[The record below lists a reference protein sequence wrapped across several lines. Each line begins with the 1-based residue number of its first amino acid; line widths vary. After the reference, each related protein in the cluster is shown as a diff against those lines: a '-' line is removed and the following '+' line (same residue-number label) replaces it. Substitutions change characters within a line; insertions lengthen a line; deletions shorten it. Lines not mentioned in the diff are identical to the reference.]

1 MAKLSDE
8 VAAEVVSISD
18 DIKKK
23 ELEDILQYLVL
34 REILTV
40 KQQEEIHKFSK
51 LVETLLDLEEISA
64 SHLQPLVDYLF
75 KIAKRKDLASKLE
88 SHVTSADSTTE
99 NSKGNEQE
107 IEGKLRQELT
117 QAYVAFTNI
126 FLNPE
131 KCDVDDIF
139 CPVQL
144 NLSKRQNRK
153 ETLSSHV
160 ELFNLEK
167 KTRVILKGKTASGK
181 STLLKKITKDWVN
194 GKLPQYDFVIVLFT
208 GQLKPEWTIGQAVVQ
223 CLLSK
228 DCQISP
234 QQVDMILSK
243 KQEKVAILFDAYEAD
258 MFTVTSDEPKSPS
271 PLLLLSEILT
281 YKLLRETFVLLAT
294 RLQSARELCNQAGD
308 LYAAYQH
315 VEMGGFKA
323 ETMEHFVKANVST
336 EEKQGSL
343 LRYLETNNLK
353 AMACTPGFL
362 HMLCKYWN
370 IQNSPAPPEMLNS
383 LFHNMLYAL
392 FDHSRGSGDNQ
403 NRQCQFG
410 SMMLC
415 IGQKAFMAILN
426 GKEVFSLN
434 MFKDGKNDEQVMNCL
449 KFGLLKHED
458 SFKYQK
464 PFHCISNARS
474 KPFPI
479 QEESQEEEEEEE
491 EMEDVLSP
499 LDALV
504 SFHSNH
510 IHCYC
515 AGLYLRELAKTNFS
529 SFQKKLK
536 KLFKAVDRLFEN
548 KNIYVFLFCFS
559 IAGEKDGRSKLN
571 TEIGRFMLKQMAQ
584 VIEKAESKLQ
594 LHPDLT
600 TEMQVYEIRNHYT
613 KLCLHCNYEAQVKS
627 ALNAEMV
634 KCIKGHN
641 ITLVGLS
648 EYTARALQYY
658 LKHSRSG
665 EPANQFQLESLKII
679 TLGNEVN
686 IACLKEFS
694 KNVPGGMDFFRSSM
708 EMCMAMDKEELQ
720 AFIKTKEEQL
730 KKVNYAEDLCDV
742 KKGALLDYYC
752 DIRSWNPHTN
762 VVLPVIESVIKYQ
775 LETLKELRLTIQD
788 INTETWMKL
797 FEAIKGGK
805 LKTLKILDLSFCEL
819 GKHQLRVL
827 SLCFLNSKKVL
838 PNLKELALSGVR
850 CSDAAIQKLMHLT
863 TLESLTLQNCCL
875 TEKQMFVVF
884 DSVKTM
890 KGLKKLDL
898 RRNEFS
904 SDNAFEFD
912 MVLKELNLE
921 ELKLSLN
928 KAEKHISKLL
938 IGIKE
943 QKSLKI
949 LHLNHCPVPL
959 DLLRSCKDVPCEL
972 PKLLDFRLSAS
983 LPRFK
988 SRNPPQLP
996 KIKPAQETMN
1006 TFIKNLKTLKNL
1018 ETFSLLYC
1026 ELDASHFM
1034 NLRSACQYLKTNY
1047 KLKLMR

>member
-1 MAKLSDE
+1 
-8 VAAEVVSISD
+8 
-18 DIKKK
+18 
-23 ELEDILQYLVL
+23 
-34 REILTV
+34 
-40 KQQEEIHKFSK
+40 
-51 LVETLLDLEEISA
+51 
-64 SHLQPLVDYLF
+64 
-75 KIAKRKDLASKLE
+75 
-88 SHVTSADSTTE
+88 
-99 NSKGNEQE
+99 
-107 IEGKLRQELT
+107 
-117 QAYVAFTNI
+117 
-126 FLNPE
+126 
-131 KCDVDDIF
+131 
-139 CPVQL
+139 
-144 NLSKRQNRK
+144 
-153 ETLSSHV
+153 
-160 ELFNLEK
+160 
-167 KTRVILKGKTASGK
+167 
-181 STLLKKITKDWVN
+181 
-194 GKLPQYDFVIVLFT
+194 
-208 GQLKPEWTIGQAVVQ
+208 
-223 CLLSK
+223 
-228 DCQISP
+228 
-234 QQVDMILSK
+234 
-243 KQEKVAILFDAYEAD
+243 
-258 MFTVTSDEPKSPS
+258 
-271 PLLLLSEILT
+271 
-281 YKLLRETFVLLAT
+281 
-294 RLQSARELCNQAGD
+294 
-308 LYAAYQH
+308 
-315 VEMGGFKA
+315 
-323 ETMEHFVKANVST
+323 
-336 EEKQGSL
+336 
-343 LRYLETNNLK
+343 
-353 AMACTPGFL
+353 
-362 HMLCKYWN
+362 
-370 IQNSPAPPEMLNS
+370 
-383 LFHNMLYAL
+383 
-392 FDHSRGSGDNQ
+392 
-403 NRQCQFG
+403 
-410 SMMLC
+410 
-415 IGQKAFMAILN
+415 
-426 GKEVFSLN
+426 
-434 MFKDGKNDEQVMNCL
+434 
-449 KFGLLKHED
+449 
-458 SFKYQK
+458 
-464 PFHCISNARS
+464 
-474 KPFPI
+474 
-479 QEESQEEEEEEE
+479 
-491 EMEDVLSP
+491 
-499 LDALV
+499 
-504 SFHSNH
+504 
-510 IHCYC
+510 
-515 AGLYLRELAKTNFS
+515 
-529 SFQKKLK
+529 
-536 KLFKAVDRLFEN
+536 
-548 KNIYVFLFCFS
+548 
-559 IAGEKDGRSKLN
+559 
-571 TEIGRFMLKQMAQ
+571 
-584 VIEKAESKLQ
+584 
-594 LHPDLT
+594 
-600 TEMQVYEIRNHYT
+600 
-613 KLCLHCNYEAQVKS
+613 
-627 ALNAEMV
+627 
-634 KCIKGHN
+634 
-641 ITLVGLS
+641 
-648 EYTARALQYY
+648 
-658 LKHSRSG
+658 
-665 EPANQFQLESLKII
+665 
-679 TLGNEVN
+679 
-686 IACLKEFS
+686 
-694 KNVPGGMDFFRSSM
+694 MDFFRSSM

-875 TEKQMFVVF
+875 TEKQMFIVF

-938 IGIKE
+938 IGIKG